1 MLYCGLF
8 ITTTNIIITRVY
20 KYNDKYS
27 ELEEKYDG
35 KILYVLN
42 SKFFEEND
50 LS

>member
-27 ELEEKYDG
+27 ELEEKYDN
-35 KILYVLN
+35 KTLIVFN
-42 SKFFEEND
+42 SAFF
-50 LS
+50 